1 MKENNNELN
10 NNIQEEEILK
20 SESNNSNSQDSFNKD
35 LQKKLEEYKKSE
47 PRIPHRPISS
57 YTSKRN
63 FNQVN
68 KDIDTIKKVP
78 NKPQSAQ
85 TKSNNNSKNS
95 NKKNQQSK
103 SNTVNNVN
111 ENIDNNNN
119 ESNEN
124 DLTVEQVLQD
134 LNNFLIAHKIKKSD
148 FLDNCGVF
156 LNFEDFVDVFK
167 QIHYT
172 VNKKYLK
179 MLFNYKNPDG
189 AKDDYIHMKNFVNY
203 LTFYK
208 IEGIVSDS
216 EFSKVDSNTASNQSN
231 SKISQQNILSKT
243 LSEVADMKSNKSI
256 YEIKYINEQYNQ
268 FNKDIIEILKNSKKK
283 PYETKYNNA
292 LSSKRANQ
300 KKNFGNSRISI
311 ESRTKKN
318 DEEKL
323 IKEKVPVDI
332 LQKNRN
338 TYNINPEENNQE
350 MYNNMYMV
358 DEEKNMEQPRKRLDY
373 SQILKNK
380 EKEEEKDAINLRL
393 QFEKRDKNFL
403 KDCVYKCEECNR
415 ICNLMGINRTFS
427 VAFDEE
433 MKCRIQEDGKED
445 VFISLKELIIEWR
458 RLYKKYHQNENLE
471 IYKEIED
478 VNKNKNVELILN
490 ERKKEKEEKH
500 RQIKEVLI
508 EAVRLKTKLKSQ
520 LDDLKSNIKIDEK
533 VVLEHLMRA
542 GMEIPNINSNRNN
555 EIKRKKNI
563 IKKKS
568 KYFLIFILIYF
579 FKFI

>member
-103 SNTVNNVN
+103 NNTVNNVN

-231 SKISQQNILSKT
+231 SKFSQQNILSKT

-256 YEIKYINEQYNQ
+256 YEIKYINEEYNQ

-292 LSSKRANQ
+292 LSSKRSNQ

-323 IKEKVPVDI
+323 IKEKNPIDI

-338 TYNINPEENNQE
+338 IYNINPEENNQE

-445 VFISLKELIIEWR
+445 LFISLKELIIEWR

-471 IYKEIED
+471 MYKEIED

-500 RQIKEVLI
+500 RQIREVLI

-542 GMEIPNINSNRNN
+542 GMEIPNIHSNRDN
-555 EIKRKKNI
+555 EIKRKKI
-563 IKKKS
+563 VLRKKVNN
-568 KYFLIFILIYF
+568 F
-579 FKFI
+579 

>member
-68 KDIDTIKKVP
+68 KDIDTIKKVR

-95 NKKNQQSK
+95 NKKDQQSK

-111 ENIDNNNN
+111 ENINNNN
-119 ESNEN
+119 DDSNEN

-134 LNNFLIAHKIKKSD
+134 LNNFLITHKIKKSD

-231 SKISQQNILSKT
+231 SKFSQQNILSKT

-292 LSSKRANQ
+292 LSSKRSNQ

-323 IKEKVPVDI
+323 IKEKNPIDI

-445 VFISLKELIIEWR
+445 LFISLKELIIEWR

-471 IYKEIED
+471 MYKEIED

-500 RQIKEVLI
+500 RQIREVLI

-542 GMEIPNINSNRNN
+542 GMEIPNIHSNRDN
-555 EIKRKKNI
+555 EIKRKKNS

-568 KYFLIFILIYF
+568 K
-579 FKFI
+579 

>member
-68 KDIDTIKKVP
+68 KDIDTIKKVR

-95 NKKNQQSK
+95 NKKDQQSK

-111 ENIDNNNN
+111 ENINNNN
-119 ESNEN
+119 DDSNEN

-231 SKISQQNILSKT
+231 SKFSQQNILSKT

-283 PYETKYNNA
+283 PYETNYNNA
-292 LSSKRANQ
+292 LSSKRSNQ

-323 IKEKVPVDI
+323 IKEKNPIDI

-445 VFISLKELIIEWR
+445 LFISLKELIIEWR

-471 IYKEIED
+471 MYKEIED

-542 GMEIPNINSNRNN
+542 GMEIPNIHSNRDN
-555 EIKRKKNI
+555 EIKRKKNN

-568 KYFLIFILIYF
+568 K
-579 FKFI
+579 

>member
-68 KDIDTIKKVP
+68 KDIDTIKKVR

-95 NKKNQQSK
+95 NKKDQQSK

-111 ENIDNNNN
+111 ENINNNN
-119 ESNEN
+119 DDSNEN

-231 SKISQQNILSKT
+231 SKFSQQNILSKT

-292 LSSKRANQ
+292 LSSKRSNQ

-323 IKEKVPVDI
+323 IKEKNPIDI

-338 TYNINPEENNQE
+338 IYNINPEENNQE

-471 IYKEIED
+471 MYKEIED

-542 GMEIPNINSNRNN
+542 GMEIPNIHSNRDN
-555 EIKRKKNI
+555 EIKRKKNS

-568 KYFLIFILIYF
+568 K
-579 FKFI
+579 

>member
-95 NKKNQQSK
+95 NKKGQQSK

-323 IKEKVPVDI
+323 IKEKNPIDI

-338 TYNINPEENNQE
+338 IYNINPEEDNQE

-471 IYKEIED
+471 MYKEIED

-500 RQIKEVLI
+500 RQIREVLI

-555 EIKRKKNI
+555 EIKRKKNS

-568 KYFLIFILIYF
+568 K
-579 FKFI
+579 

>member
-1 MKENNNELN
+1 MKENNNEPN

-68 KDIDTIKKVP
+68 KDIDTIKKVR

-95 NKKNQQSK
+95 NKKDQQSK

-111 ENIDNNNN
+111 ENINNNN
-119 ESNEN
+119 DDSNEN

-134 LNNFLIAHKIKKSD
+134 LNNFLITHKIKKSD

-231 SKISQQNILSKT
+231 SKFSQQNILSKT

-292 LSSKRANQ
+292 LSSKRSNQ

-311 ESRTKKN
+311 ESRTKRN

-323 IKEKVPVDI
+323 IKEKNPIDI

-338 TYNINPEENNQE
+338 IYNINPEENNQE

-471 IYKEIED
+471 MYKEIED

-542 GMEIPNINSNRNN
+542 GMEIPNIHSNRDN
-555 EIKRKKNI
+555 EIKRKKNS

-568 KYFLIFILIYF
+568 K
-579 FKFI
+579 

>member
-1 MKENNNELN
+1 MKENNNEPN

-68 KDIDTIKKVP
+68 KDIDTIKKVR

-95 NKKNQQSK
+95 NKKDQQSK

-111 ENIDNNNN
+111 ENINNNN
-119 ESNEN
+119 DDSNEN

-231 SKISQQNILSKT
+231 SKLSQQNILSKT

-292 LSSKRANQ
+292 LSSKRSNQ

-323 IKEKVPVDI
+323 IKEKNPIDI

-338 TYNINPEENNQE
+338 IYNINPEENNQE

-433 MKCRIQEDGKED
+433 MKCRIQEDEKED

-471 IYKEIED
+471 MYKEIED

-542 GMEIPNINSNRNN
+542 GMEIPNIHSNRDN
-555 EIKRKKNI
+555 EIKRKKNS

-568 KYFLIFILIYF
+568 K
-579 FKFI
+579 

>member
-1 MKENNNELN
+1 MKENNNEPN

-68 KDIDTIKKVP
+68 KDIDTIKKVR

-95 NKKNQQSK
+95 NKKDQQSK

-111 ENIDNNNN
+111 ENINNNN
-119 ESNEN
+119 DDSNEN

-231 SKISQQNILSKT
+231 SKFSQQNILSKT

-292 LSSKRANQ
+292 LSSKRSNQ

-323 IKEKVPVDI
+323 IKEKNPIDI

-338 TYNINPEENNQE
+338 IYNINPEENNQE

-445 VFISLKELIIEWR
+445 IFISLKELIIEWR

-471 IYKEIED
+471 MYKEIED

-542 GMEIPNINSNRNN
+542 GMEIPNIHSNRDN
-555 EIKRKKNI
+555 EIKRKKNS

-568 KYFLIFILIYF
+568 K
-579 FKFI
+579 

>member
-95 NKKNQQSK
+95 NKKDKQSK

-338 TYNINPEENNQE
+338 IYNINPEENNQE

-471 IYKEIED
+471 MYKEIED

-500 RQIKEVLI
+500 RQIREVLI

-542 GMEIPNINSNRNN
+542 GMEIPNIHSNRDN
-555 EIKRKKNI
+555 EIKRKKNS

-568 KYFLIFILIYF
+568 K
-579 FKFI
+579 

>member
-68 KDIDTIKKVP
+68 KDIDTIKKVR

-95 NKKNQQSK
+95 NKKDQQSK

-111 ENIDNNNN
+111 ENINNNN
-119 ESNEN
+119 DDSNEN

-231 SKISQQNILSKT
+231 SKFSQQNILSKT

-292 LSSKRANQ
+292 LSSKRSNQ

-323 IKEKVPVDI
+323 IKEKNPIDI

-338 TYNINPEENNQE
+338 IYNINPEENNQE

-471 IYKEIED
+471 MYKEIED

-542 GMEIPNINSNRNN
+542 GMEIPNIHSNRDN
-555 EIKRKKNI
+555 EIKRKKNN

-568 KYFLIFILIYF
+568 K
-579 FKFI
+579 

>member
-68 KDIDTIKKVP
+68 KDIDTIKKVR

-95 NKKNQQSK
+95 NKKDQQSK

-111 ENIDNNNN
+111 ENINNNN
-119 ESNEN
+119 DDSNEN

-231 SKISQQNILSKT
+231 SKFSQQNILSKT

-292 LSSKRANQ
+292 LSSKRSNQ

-323 IKEKVPVDI
+323 IKEKNPIDI

-445 VFISLKELIIEWR
+445 LFISLKELIIEWR

-471 IYKEIED
+471 MYKEIED

-542 GMEIPNINSNRNN
+542 GMEIPNIHSNRDN
-555 EIKRKKNI
+555 EIKRKKNN

-568 KYFLIFILIYF
+568 K
-579 FKFI
+579 

>member
-68 KDIDTIKKVP
+68 KDIDTIKKVR

-95 NKKNQQSK
+95 NKKDQQSK

-111 ENIDNNNN
+111 ENINNNN
-119 ESNEN
+119 DDSNEN

-231 SKISQQNILSKT
+231 SKLSQQNILSKT

-292 LSSKRANQ
+292 LSSKRSNQ

-323 IKEKVPVDI
+323 IKEKNPIDI

-338 TYNINPEENNQE
+338 IYNINPEENNQE

-471 IYKEIED
+471 MYKEIED

-542 GMEIPNINSNRNN
+542 GMEIPNIHSNRDN
-555 EIKRKKNI
+555 EIKRKKNS

-568 KYFLIFILIYF
+568 K
-579 FKFI
+579 

>member
-68 KDIDTIKKVP
+68 KDIDTIKKVR

-95 NKKNQQSK
+95 NKKDQQSK

-231 SKISQQNILSKT
+231 SKFSQQNILSKT

-292 LSSKRANQ
+292 LSSKRSNQ

-323 IKEKVPVDI
+323 IKEKNPIDI

-445 VFISLKELIIEWR
+445 LFISLKELIIEWR

-471 IYKEIED
+471 MYKEIED

-542 GMEIPNINSNRNN
+542 GMEIPNIHSNRDN
-555 EIKRKKNI
+555 EIKRKKNN

-568 KYFLIFILIYF
+568 K
-579 FKFI
+579 

>member
-68 KDIDTIKKVP
+68 KDIDTIKKVR

-95 NKKNQQSK
+95 NKKDQQSK

-111 ENIDNNNN
+111 ENINNNN
-119 ESNEN
+119 DDSNEN

-231 SKISQQNILSKT
+231 SKFSQQNILSKT

-292 LSSKRANQ
+292 LSSKRSNQ

-323 IKEKVPVDI
+323 IKEKNPIDI

-445 VFISLKELIIEWR
+445 LFISLKELIIEWR

-471 IYKEIED
+471 MYKEIED

-542 GMEIPNINSNRNN
+542 GMEIPNIHSNRDN
-555 EIKRKKNI
+555 EIKRKKNS

-568 KYFLIFILIYF
+568 K
-579 FKFI
+579 

>member
-68 KDIDTIKKVP
+68 KDIDTIKKVR

-95 NKKNQQSK
+95 NKKDQQSK

-111 ENIDNNNN
+111 ENINNNN
-119 ESNEN
+119 DDSNEN

-231 SKISQQNILSKT
+231 SKFSQQNILSKT

-292 LSSKRANQ
+292 LSSKRSNQ

-323 IKEKVPVDI
+323 IKEKNPIDI

-338 TYNINPEENNQE
+338 IYNINPEENNQE
-350 MYNNMYMV
+350 MYNNMYMF

-445 VFISLKELIIEWR
+445 LFISLKELIIEWR

-471 IYKEIED
+471 MYKEIED

-542 GMEIPNINSNRNN
+542 GMEIPNIHSNRDN
-555 EIKRKKNI
+555 EIKRKKNS

-568 KYFLIFILIYF
+568 K
-579 FKFI
+579 

>member
-68 KDIDTIKKVP
+68 KDIDTIKKVR

-95 NKKNQQSK
+95 NKKDQQSK

-111 ENIDNNNN
+111 ENINNNN
-119 ESNEN
+119 DDSNEN

-231 SKISQQNILSKT
+231 SKFSQQNILSKT

-292 LSSKRANQ
+292 LSSKRSNQ

-338 TYNINPEENNQE
+338 IYNINPEENNQE

-471 IYKEIED
+471 MYKEIED

-542 GMEIPNINSNRNN
+542 GMEIPNIHSNRDN
-555 EIKRKKNI
+555 EIKRKKNS

-568 KYFLIFILIYF
+568 K
-579 FKFI
+579 

>member
-68 KDIDTIKKVP
+68 KDIDTIKKVR

-95 NKKNQQSK
+95 NKKDQQSK

-111 ENIDNNNN
+111 ENINNNN
-119 ESNEN
+119 DDSNEN

-134 LNNFLIAHKIKKSD
+134 LNNFLITHKIKKSD

-231 SKISQQNILSKT
+231 SKLSQQNILSKT

-292 LSSKRANQ
+292 LSSKRSNQ

-323 IKEKVPVDI
+323 IKEKNPIDI

-445 VFISLKELIIEWR
+445 LFISLKELIIEWR

-471 IYKEIED
+471 MYKEIED

-542 GMEIPNINSNRNN
+542 GMEIPNIHSNRDN
-555 EIKRKKNI
+555 EIKRKKNS

-568 KYFLIFILIYF
+568 K
-579 FKFI
+579 

>member
-1 MKENNNELN
+1 MNENNNDIN
-10 NNIQEEEILK
+10 NNIQEDEMLK
-20 SESNNSNSQDSFNKD
+20 SDTNNSNSQDSFNKD

-68 KDIDTIKKVP
+68 KEIDSIKKIP

-95 NKKNQQSK
+95 NKKEHQSK
-103 SNTVNNVN
+103 SNTNIANN
-111 ENIDNNNN
+111 NNNN

-124 DLTVEQVLQD
+124 ELDVKQVLQD
-134 LNNFLIAHKIKKSD
+134 LNNFLISHKIKKSD

-156 LNFEDFVDVFK
+156 LNFEDFVEIFK

-172 VNKKYLK
+172 VNKKYLR
-179 MLFNYKNPDG
+179 MLFNYNNPEG
-189 AKDDYIHMKNFVNY
+189 AKDDYIHMKNFVNN

-208 IEGIVSDS
+208 IEGIVSES

-231 SKISQQNILSKT
+231 SKASQQNILSKT
-243 LSEVADMKSNKSI
+243 LSEVADIKSSRSV

-268 FNKDIIEILKNSKKK
+268 FNKEIIEILKNSKKK
-283 PYETKYNNA
+283 PLQSNNNNA
-292 LSSKRANQ
+292 LTNKRLGQ
-300 KKNFGNSRISI
+300 RKNMINSRISI
-311 ESRTKKN
+311 ESRSKKS
-318 DEEKL
+318 DEEKQP
-323 IKEKVPVDI
+323 IKENIQNNI
-332 LQKNRN
+332 LQKNKN
-338 TYNINPEENNQE
+338 TFKMNLEDNNSDLVNNNINIE
-350 MYNNMYMV
+350 

-373 SQILKNK
+373 SQILRNK
-380 EKEEEKDAINLRL
+380 EKEEEKDAINMRL

-415 ICNLMGINRTFS
+415 ICTLMGINRTYS

-433 MKCRIQEDGKED
+433 MKCRIQEEGKDD
-445 VFISLKELIIEWR
+445 VFIRLKELIIEWR
-458 RLYKKYHQNENLE
+458 RLYKQYHQKENLE
-471 IYKEIED
+471 RYKEIEED
-478 VNKNKNVELILN
+478 TNKNKNVELALN

-542 GMEIPNINSNRNN
+542 GMEIPDIYSNS
-555 EIKRKKNI
+555 KNDS
-563 IKKKS
+563 KYKKS
-568 KYFLIFILIYF
+568 SGK
-579 FKFI
+579 KGK

>member
-95 NKKNQQSK
+95 NKKDKQSK

-231 SKISQQNILSKT
+231 SKLSQQNILSKT

-471 IYKEIED
+471 MYKEIED

-500 RQIKEVLI
+500 RQIREVLI

-542 GMEIPNINSNRNN
+542 GMEIPNIHSNRDN
-555 EIKRKKNI
+555 EIKRKKNS

-568 KYFLIFILIYF
+568 K
-579 FKFI
+579 

>member
-68 KDIDTIKKVP
+68 KDIDTIKKVR

-95 NKKNQQSK
+95 NKKDQQSK

-111 ENIDNNNN
+111 ENINNNN
-119 ESNEN
+119 DDSNEN

-231 SKISQQNILSKT
+231 SKFSQQNILSKT

-292 LSSKRANQ
+292 LSSKRSNQ

-323 IKEKVPVDI
+323 IKEKNPIDI

-433 MKCRIQEDGKED
+433 MKCRIQEDEKED
-445 VFISLKELIIEWR
+445 LFISLKELIIEWR

-471 IYKEIED
+471 MYKEIED

-542 GMEIPNINSNRNN
+542 GMEIPNIHSNRDN
-555 EIKRKKNI
+555 EIKRKKNS

-568 KYFLIFILIYF
+568 K
-579 FKFI
+579 

>member
-95 NKKNQQSK
+95 NKKGQQSK

-323 IKEKVPVDI
+323 IKEKNPIDI

-338 TYNINPEENNQE
+338 IYNINPEEDNQE

-445 VFISLKELIIEWR
+445 IFISLKELIIEWR

-471 IYKEIED
+471 MYKEIED

-500 RQIKEVLI
+500 RQIREVLI

-555 EIKRKKNI
+555 EIKRKKNS

-568 KYFLIFILIYF
+568 K
-579 FKFI
+579 

>member
-1 MKENNNELN
+1 MKENNNEQN
-10 NNIQEEEILK
+10 NNIQEDDILK

-68 KDIDTIKKVP
+68 KEIDTIKKIP

-95 NKKNQQSK
+95 NKKEQQSK
-103 SNTVNNVN
+103 SNTVNAN
-111 ENIDNNNN
+111 ENNKNSNNA
-119 ESNEN
+119 SNEV

-134 LNNFLIAHKIKKSD
+134 LNNFLITHKIKKSD

-156 LNFEDFVDVFK
+156 LNFEDFIDVFK

-179 MLFNYKNPDG
+179 MLFTYKNPDG
-189 AKDDYIHMKNFVNY
+189 AKDDYIHMKNFVNH

-208 IEGIVSDS
+208 IDGIVSDS
-216 EFSKVDSNTASNQSN
+216 EFSKADSNTASNQSN
-231 SKISQQNILSKT
+231 SKFSQQNILSKT
-243 LSEVADMKSNKSI
+243 LSEAPDMRSNRSI

-268 FNKDIIEILKNSKKK
+268 FNKEIIEILRNSKRKT
-283 PYETKYNNA
+283 YENKYSSG
-292 LSSKRANQ
+292 LPSKRSNQ
-300 KKNFGNSRISI
+300 KKGLGNSRISI
-311 ESRTKKN
+311 ESRTKKI
-318 DEEKL
+318 DEEKT
-323 IKEKVPVDI
+323 IKEKVPIDM
-332 LQKNRN
+332 LQKNKN
-338 TYNINPEENNQE
+338 IYNLNLDDNNE
-350 MYNNMYMV
+350 DIYNDMYIV
-358 DEEKNMEQPRKRLDY
+358 DEEKTTEQPRKKFDY

-380 EKEEEKDAINLRL
+380 EKEEEKDVMNMRL

-415 ICNLMGINRTFS
+415 ICNLMGMNRTYS

-433 MKCRIQEDGKED
+433 MKCRIQEEGKED
-445 VFISLKELIIEWR
+445 DFITLKELIIEWR
-458 RLYKKYHQNENLE
+458 RLYKQYHQKENLE
-471 IYKEIED
+471 RYKEIED
-478 VNKNKNVELILN
+478 INKNKNVELILN

-542 GMEIPNINSNRNN
+542 GMEIPNINKDN
-555 EIKRKKNI
+555 EMKRKKNSV
-563 IKKKS
+563 KKK
-568 KYFLIFILIYF
+568 K
-579 FKFI
+579 

>member
-1 MKENNNELN
+1 MKENNNEPN

-68 KDIDTIKKVP
+68 KDIDTIKKVR

-95 NKKNQQSK
+95 NKKDQQSK

-111 ENIDNNNN
+111 ENINNNN
-119 ESNEN
+119 DDSNEN

-231 SKISQQNILSKT
+231 SKFSQQNILSKT

-292 LSSKRANQ
+292 LSSKRSNQ

-323 IKEKVPVDI
+323 IKEKNPIDI

-338 TYNINPEENNQE
+338 IYNINPEENNQE

-471 IYKEIED
+471 MYKEIED

-542 GMEIPNINSNRNN
+542 GMEIPNIHSNRDN
-555 EIKRKKNI
+555 EIKRKKNS

-568 KYFLIFILIYF
+568 K
-579 FKFI
+579 

>member
-1 MKENNNELN
+1 MKENNNEQN
-10 NNIQEEEILK
+10 NNIQEDDILK

-68 KDIDTIKKVP
+68 KEIDTIKKIP

-95 NKKNQQSK
+95 NKKEQQSK
-103 SNTVNNVN
+103 SNTVNAN
-111 ENIDNNNN
+111 ENNKNSNNA
-119 ESNEN
+119 SNEV
-124 DLTVEQVLQD
+124 DLTVEQILQD
-134 LNNFLIAHKIKKSD
+134 LNNFLITHKIKKSD

-179 MLFNYKNPDG
+179 MLFTYKNPDG
-189 AKDDYIHMKNFVNY
+189 AKDDYIHMKNFVNH

-208 IEGIVSDS
+208 IDGIVSDS
-216 EFSKVDSNTASNQSN
+216 EFSKADSNTASNQSN
-231 SKISQQNILSKT
+231 SKFSQQNILSKT
-243 LSEVADMKSNKSI
+243 LSEAPDMRSNRSI

-268 FNKDIIEILKNSKKK
+268 FNKEIIEILRNSKKK
-283 PYETKYNNA
+283 TYENKYSAA
-292 LSSKRANQ
+292 LSSKRSNQ
-300 KKNFGNSRISI
+300 KKGLGNSRISI
-311 ESRTKKN
+311 ESRTKKI
-318 DEEKL
+318 DEEKT
-323 IKEKVPVDI
+323 IKEKVPI
-332 LQKNRN
+332 EMLQKNKN
-338 TYNINPEENNQE
+338 IYNLNLDDNNE
-350 MYNNMYMV
+350 DNIYNDMYIV
-358 DEEKNMEQPRKRLDY
+358 DEEKTTEQPRKKFDY

-380 EKEEEKDAINLRL
+380 EKEEEKDVMNMRL

-415 ICNLMGINRTFS
+415 ICNLMGLNRTYS

-433 MKCRIQEDGKED
+433 MKCRIQEEGKED
-445 VFISLKELIIEWR
+445 DFITLKELIIEWR
-458 RLYKKYHQNENLE
+458 RLYKQYHQKENLE
-471 IYKEIED
+471 RYKEIED
-478 VNKNKNVELILN
+478 INKNKNVELILN

-542 GMEIPNINSNRNN
+542 GMEIPNINKEN
-555 EIKRKKNI
+555 EMRRKKNSV
-563 IKKKS
+563 KKK
-568 KYFLIFILIYF
+568 K
-579 FKFI
+579 

>member
-95 NKKNQQSK
+95 NKKDQQSK

-111 ENIDNNNN
+111 ENINNNNN

-231 SKISQQNILSKT
+231 SKFSQQNILSKT

-292 LSSKRANQ
+292 LSSKRSNQ

-323 IKEKVPVDI
+323 IKEKNPIDI

-373 SQILKNK
+373 SQILTNK

-471 IYKEIED
+471 MYKEIED

-542 GMEIPNINSNRNN
+542 GMEIPNIHSNRDN
-555 EIKRKKNI
+555 EIKRKKNN

-568 KYFLIFILIYF
+568 K
-579 FKFI
+579 